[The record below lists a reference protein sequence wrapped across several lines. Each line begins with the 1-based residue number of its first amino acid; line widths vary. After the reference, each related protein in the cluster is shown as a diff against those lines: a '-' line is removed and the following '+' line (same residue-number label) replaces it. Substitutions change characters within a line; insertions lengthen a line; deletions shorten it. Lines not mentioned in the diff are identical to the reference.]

1 MESHF
6 TPSLIPINIIWNNIV
21 RFFFLNNW
29 HFSLSKNFRIK
40 EALIMV
46 FGKKIKIAEPFMF
59 FFFHFFQVR
68 GVATM

>member
-1 MESHF
+1 MESHL
-6 TPSLIPINIIWNNIV
+6 TPSPIPINTIWNNVV

-29 HFSLSKNFRIK
+29 HFSFSKNFRIK

-46 FGKKIKIAEPFMF
+46 FGKKNQNCRTIHV

-68 GVATM
+68 GVVTM